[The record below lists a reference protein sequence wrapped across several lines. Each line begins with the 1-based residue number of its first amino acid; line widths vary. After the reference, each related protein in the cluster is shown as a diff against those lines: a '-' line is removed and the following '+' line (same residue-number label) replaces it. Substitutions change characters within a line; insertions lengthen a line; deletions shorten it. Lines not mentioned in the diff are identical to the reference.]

1 MSYPVAKQLKSGAWT
16 CRVRVNGED
25 VSVTKQTKKEVE
37 KEAYDIKIGIIEIRN
52 HPVSSITVGEVVDRY
67 IQYKSGLP
75 KTSPST
81 IRGGYTIIRRF
92 TVTDV
97 SILNWK
103 TMLNTS
109 RCGVIDVRDVGK
121 TVFLTR
127 EEALEAMKK

>member
-25 VSVTKQTKKEVE
+25 ASVTKQTKKEAE

-67 IQYKSGLP
+67 IRYKSGPP

-81 IRGGYTIIRRF
+81 IRGYAIIRRF

-97 SILNWK
+97 STLNWK
-103 TMLNTS
+103 TMLNAS
-109 RCGVIDVRDVGK
+109 RCGVIDARDVGK

>member
-16 CRVRVNGED
+16 CRVRVNSED
-25 VSVTKQTKKEVE
+25 VSVTKQTKKEAE
-37 KEAYDIKIGIIEIRN
+37 KEAYDIKIGIIEIRK

-67 IQYKSGLP
+67 IQCKSGLP

-81 IRGGYTIIRRF
+81 IRGYTIIRRF
-92 TVTDV
+92 TVTDI
-97 SILNWK
+97 STLNWK
-103 TMLNTS
+103 TILNIS
-109 RCGVIDVRDVGK
+109 RCGVIDARDVGK